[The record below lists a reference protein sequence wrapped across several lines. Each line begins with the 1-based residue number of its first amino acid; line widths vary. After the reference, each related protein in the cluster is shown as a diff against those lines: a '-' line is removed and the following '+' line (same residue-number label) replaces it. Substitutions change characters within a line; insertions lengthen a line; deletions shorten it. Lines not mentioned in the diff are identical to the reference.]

1 MNQSVI
7 TKATCGFI
15 MLFLWIVTP
24 IYAQKTDNM
33 TPSQLTDLG
42 NAYYAGK
49 NGKKKDFAKAVA
61 YYRKA
66 AEKGYARGQRNLGFM
81 YENGEGVA
89 KNYAEAVKWY
99 RKAAEQGLAMAQYDL
114 GRMYDSG
121 KGVKKD
127 TTLAN
132 VWYLEAANQGY
143 EKAKK
148 KLEERHIVAI
158 APNYNKPIDVVRG
171 AYTTTTQGNLS
182 TSTNGGLISRVTTST
197 GSTTTQGNLNT
208 TTNGLIS
215 RVTTSTGSGSSSS
228 TGTSQSSSMTA
239 EQMYQLGRD
248 YDKGTNGKKQ
258 DFAEALK
265 WYRKAADKKY
275 APANT
280 LLGVCTLMEMGWQR
294 ITPKQ

>member
-171 AYTTTTQGNLS
+171 AYTTTTQGNL
-182 TSTNGGLISRVTTST
+182 
-197 GSTTTQGNLNT
+197 NT